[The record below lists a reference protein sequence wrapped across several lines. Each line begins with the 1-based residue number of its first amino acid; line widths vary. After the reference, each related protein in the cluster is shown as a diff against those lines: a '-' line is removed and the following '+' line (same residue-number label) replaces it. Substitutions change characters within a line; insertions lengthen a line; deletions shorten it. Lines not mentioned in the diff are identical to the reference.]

1 MAPPRARTFRGLW
14 RRVTVDAPHRD
25 AHARSGAMSVEL
37 PVTDDTAVTRTA
49 MPPPPTRRDDL
60 VEELHGHRV
69 ADPYRWLEAPFSDP
83 ELASWVGTQADAATA
98 YLRELPARAAFRER
112 LGELWNHPRRGAPWR
127 RGDRWFQL
135 SNDGTQEQDVL
146 WTAPAVVA
154 APRATVPATGDW
166 SVLLD
171 PTSWTEDDT
180 AALTGLAVTDDG
192 RRAAFARSDAGSDW
206 MVWQVVETATGHVH
220 AEEVPWSK
228 FSGAAW
234 LADGSGFLYG
244 AYEPPAQADTHTAA
258 NRDQQ
263 VRLHVVGTDAAH
275 DQLVHARP
283 DQPEWGFHPS
293 ISHDGAWLILTVT
306 HGTHPTTRVH
316 VAPVDEGGIGA
327 VRPLLDEGDARYT
340 PLGILDDELIV
351 LTDQDAPLGRII
363 AVDLHDGARSREL
376 IGAGDDR
383 LQDAR
388 LVGGATAT
396 DRAWIVM
403 HALHHAT
410 SRLQVHDG
418 RSGTRYGE
426 VALPGP
432 GTVTAVSAGRHDTAA
447 HLTFESFTAPAAVLR
462 IDLDGPGP
470 DHDTVTPDGADRTP
484 HGAGTT
490 APEGDTT
497 APEGDTTA
505 PDDTRAAADTAAG
518 GPLAC
523 TVVTPPSAPIADH
536 LAVEQVRVHHDDVA
550 VPLFLVH
557 RRDVIP
563 DGAAPTVLWGYGGF
577 DIAVT
582 PMYRPGWRAW
592 VDAGGVL
599 AIACLRGG
607 GEYGRTWHD
616 DGRLAHKEHVFD
628 DALACAAWLTGRRR
642 TTVTATPVTDGTSGD
657 VVWSA
662 PEHLG
667 IEGRSNGGLL
677 AAACLTR
684 EPGAFGSVVPEVGVL
699 DMVRFHR
706 FTIGWAW
713 TSDYG
718 SPDAPD
724 DLEVLLRYSP
734 YHRIQPGRSYPPTLV
749 TTGDTDDRVVPAH
762 SYKFAAALQHAQ
774 GGDAPVLLRVDIA
787 AGHGA
792 GKSVSKLLAERAD
805 VLAFHARHLGLSL
818 GDGDRTATS

>member
-1 MAPPRARTFRGLW
+1 MT
-14 RRVTVDAPHRD
+14 
-25 AHARSGAMSVEL
+25 M
-37 PVTDDTAVTRTA
+37 
-49 MPPPPTRRDDL
+49 PPPTRRQDL
-60 VEELHGHRV
+60 VEQLHGHQV
-69 ADPYRWLEAPFSDP
+69 ADPYRWLEAASSDP
-83 ELASWVGTQADAATA
+83 ELAAWVRAQADAAAAHLDT
-98 YLRELPARAAFRER
+98 LPARAWFRER
-112 LGELWNHPRRGAPWR
+112 LGELWNHPRRSAPWR

-135 SNDGTQEQDVL
+135 ANDGTQEQDVL
-146 WTAPAVVA
+146 WTAAAVA
-154 APRATVPATGDW
+154 DAPRATVPAAEDW
-166 SVLLD
+166 TVLLD
-171 PTSWTEDDT
+171 PASWTEDNT

-206 MVWQVVETATGHVH
+206 MVWRVVDTTTGRIL
-220 AEEVPWSK
+220 ADEVPWSK

-234 LADGSGFLYG
+234 LADGRGFLYG
-244 AYEPPAQADTHTAA
+244 AYDPPAGPDTHIAA

-263 VRLHVVGTDAAH
+263 LRLHVIGTDHA
-275 DQLVHARP
+275 DDPLIHARP
-283 DQPEWGFHPS
+283 DQPEWGFHPA

-316 VAPVDEGGIGA
+316 LAPIGADGIGE

-351 LTDQDAPLGRII
+351 VTDQDAPLGRVVAI
-363 AVDLHDGARSREL
+363 DLHDGTRSREL
-376 IGAGDDR
+376 IAAGDDR

-388 LVGGATAT
+388 IIGGATAT
-396 DRAWIVM
+396 DPAWIVT
-403 HALHHAT
+403 HSLHHAT
-410 SRLQVHDG
+410 SRLQVYDG
-418 RSGTRYGE
+418 RRGTRNGE
-426 VALPGP
+426 VTLPGP
-432 GTVTAVSAGRHDTAA
+432 GTVTAVSGGRHDTAA
-447 HLTFESFTAPAAVLR
+447 HLTFESFTGPAAVLR
-462 IDLDGPGP
+462 IDLDGS
-470 DHDTVTPDGADRTP
+470 DGADDGVAP
-484 HGAGTT
+484 AEADGTAE
-490 APEGDTT
+490 APAAEGV
-497 APEGDTTA
+497 PS
-505 PDDTRAAADTAAG
+505 
-518 GPLAC
+518 

-536 LAVEQVRVHHDDVA
+536 LVVEQVRVHHDGVA
-550 VPLFLVH
+550 VPLFLIH
-557 RRDVIP
+557 RRDVAP

-592 VDAGGVL
+592 VDAGGLL
-599 AIACLRGG
+599 AVACLRGG
-607 GEYGRTWHD
+607 GEYGRAWHD
-616 DGRLAHKEHVFD
+616 DGRLARKEHVFD

-642 TTVTATPVTDGTSGD
+642 DQVTATPVTDGTSGD

-684 EPGAFGSVVPEVGVL
+684 EPDAFGSVVPEVGVL
-699 DMVRFHR
+699 DMARFHR

-718 SPDAPD
+718 SPDDPD

-734 YHRIQPGRSYPPTLV
+734 YHRIQPGRSYPPTLI

-762 SYKFAAALQHAQ
+762 SYKFAAALQHGQ

-792 GKSVSKLLAERAD
+792 GKPVSKLLDERAD
-805 VLAFHARHLGLSL
+805 VLAFHARHLGLPVRDDAV
-818 GDGDRTATS
+818 GDGGRTAPS

>member
-1 MAPPRARTFRGLW
+1 
-14 RRVTVDAPHRD
+14 
-25 AHARSGAMSVEL
+25 VEL
-37 PVTDDTAVTRTA
+37 PVTDAATMTRTT
-49 MPPPPTRRDDL
+49 MPAPPTRRDD
-60 VEELHGHRV
+60 VVDELHGHRV
-69 ADPYRWLEAPFSDP
+69 TDPYRWLEAPAGDP
-83 ELASWVGTQADAATA
+83 ELAAWVRNQAEVAAAHLDA
-98 YLRELPARAAFRER
+98 LPARASFRER
-112 LGELWNHPRRGAPWR
+112 LGELWNHPRRSTPWR

-135 SNDGTQEQDVL
+135 ANDGTQEQDVL
-146 WTAPAVVA
+146 WTAPAVTD
-154 APRATVPATGDW
+154 APRADVPPTAVW
-166 SVLLD
+166 AMLID
-171 PTSWTEDDT
+171 PTSWTEDNT

-206 MVWQVVETATGHVH
+206 MVWRIVDTGSGRILDDV
-220 AEEVPWSK
+220 VPWSK

-244 AYEPPAQADTHTAA
+244 AYDPPAEVDTHTAA

-263 VRLHVVGTDAAH
+263 VRLHVVGTDPTE
-275 DQLVHARP
+275 DRLIHARP

-293 ISHDGAWLILTVT
+293 VSHDGAWLILTVT

-316 VAPVDEGGIGA
+316 LAPIGQDGIGD
-327 VRPLLDEGDARYT
+327 VRPLLDQGDARYT

-351 LTDQDAPLGRII
+351 LTDRGAPLGRVI
-363 AVDLHDGARSREL
+363 AIDLHDGARSREL
-376 IGAGDDR
+376 VATGDDR

-388 LVGGATAT
+388 IVGGATASHA
-396 DRAWIVM
+396 AWIVT
-403 HALHHAT
+403 HSLHHAT

-418 RSGTRYGE
+418 RSGARYGD

-432 GTVTAVSAGRHDTAA
+432 GTVTAVSGGRHDTAT
-447 HLTFESFTAPAAVLR
+447 HLTVESFTGPAAVLR
-462 IDLDGPGP
+462 IDLDGA
-470 DHDTVTPDGADRTP
+470 GADEVGATP
-484 HGAGTT
+484 VQEGT
-490 APEGDTT
+490 APARTL
-497 APEGDTTA
+497 PS
-505 PDDTRAAADTAAG
+505 
-518 GPLAC
+518 
-523 TVVTPPSAPIADH
+523 TVVTAPSAPVADH
-536 LAVEQVRVHHDDVA
+536 LVVEQVRVHHDGVA
-550 VPLFLVH
+550 VPLFLIH
-557 RRDVIP
+557 RRDVTP

-599 AIACLRGG
+599 AVACLRGG
-607 GEYGRTWHD
+607 GEYGRDWHD
-616 DGRLAHKEHVFD
+616 DGRLARKEHVFD
-628 DALACAAWLTGRRR
+628 DALACAAWITGRRR
-642 TTVTATPVTDGTSGD
+642 DEVTATAVTDGTSTD

-684 EPGAFGSVVPEVGVL
+684 APEAFGCVVPEVGVL

-718 SPDAPD
+718 SPDDPD

-734 YHRIQPGRSYPPTLV
+734 YHRIRPGRSYPPTLI

-774 GGDAPVLLRVDIA
+774 AGDAPVLLRVDIA

-792 GKSVSKLLAERAD
+792 GKPVSKLLDERAD
-805 VLAFHARHLGLSL
+805 VLAFHARHLGLSARDDRSIAESRSL
-818 GDGDRTATS
+818 ADGG